1 MLDHLS
7 ALIHKYI
14 PTNLIEQKSKLVY
27 TVILE
32 IFKIESLDED
42 LMIPLVD
49 NLFDFLADFS
59 HIQQSI

>member
-7 ALIHKYI
+7 TLIHKYI
-14 PTNLIEQKSKLVY
+14 PTKLIEQKSKEVY

-59 HIQQSI
+59 HI

>member
-7 ALIHKYI
+7 TLIHKYI
-14 PTNLIEQKSKLVY
+14 PTNLIDQKSKVVY

-59 HIQQSI
+59 HI